1 MAGMSGKEAL
11 RLKTKAKKKPDCDAQ
26 ASYPACN
33 RYIL

>member
-1 MAGMSGKEAL
+1 MEGISGKEAL
-11 RLKTKAKKKPDCDAQ
+11 RLKTKAKKPDCDAQ